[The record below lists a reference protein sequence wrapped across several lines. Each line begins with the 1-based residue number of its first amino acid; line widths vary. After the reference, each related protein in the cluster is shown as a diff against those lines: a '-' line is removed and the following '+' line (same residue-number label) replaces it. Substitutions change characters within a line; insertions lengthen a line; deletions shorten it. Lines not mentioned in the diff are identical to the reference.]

1 MYVTDNQALRELVL
15 ELRKAKA
22 VAIDTEFM
30 REKTYYARLC
40 LIQLGTDD
48 IAAIV
53 DPLTIED
60 LSPLCELLTDPEV
73 VKVFHAG
80 SQDMEIFYRLCG
92 VAAAPIFD
100 TQVAATLAGFQQQ
113 VGYGALVKEVLDVC
127 LDKGDTYTDW
137 ARRPLSGTQVEYAL
151 NDVRYLPEVHRRL
164 VATLESEGRLGWLDA
179 DFAHIEDPATYEVIP
194 EEQWRRVKRISS
206 LNRRQLAVAREVAAW
221 REVEA
226 QRRDVPK
233 RWILGDESIVEIA
246 RRSPTTA
253 EDVAAIRGVPDKVGR
268 AAQRGLA
275 ESVVRGLAVPDSEL
289 PSITKRKRPAG
300 DIDGAVDLMVALV
313 RVRAHQRGVAMP
325 LLASREDLERLAAG
339 EREASPLLE
348 GWRREMVGDELVSL
362 LDGSLVMRLRDGL
375 LSIEPC
381 GSENTIGSS
390 VAGNETS
397 RS

>member
-1 MYVTDNQALRELVL
+1 MYVTDTEELKELVV

-30 REKTYYARLC
+30 REKTYFARLC

-60 LSPLCELLTDPEV
+60 LSPLCDLLTDPDV

-80 SQDMEIFYRLCG
+80 SQDMEIFYRRCG
-92 VAAAPIFD
+92 VAATPIFD
-100 TQVAATLAGFQQQ
+100 TQIAATLAGFQQQ
-113 VGYGALVKEVLDVC
+113 VGYGALVKEVLDIS

-137 ARRPLSGTQVEYAL
+137 ARRPLTATQVEYAL

-164 VATLESEGRLGWLDA
+164 VATLEAEGRLGWLAA
-179 DFAHIEDPATYEVIP
+179 DFAHIEDPATYECVP
-194 EEQWRRVKRISS
+194 DEQWRRVKRISS
-206 LNRRQLAVAREVAAW
+206 LNRRQLGVAREVAAW
-221 REVEA
+221 RELEA

-233 RWILGDESIVEIA
+233 RWIIGDESIVEIA
-246 RRSPTTA
+246 RRAPITA
-253 EDVAAIRGVPDKVGR
+253 EDVAGIRGVPDKVGR
-268 AAQRGLA
+268 AAQRSIA
-275 ESVVRGLAVPDSEL
+275 EAVIRGMAVPDADL
-289 PSITKRKRPAG
+289 PSIAKRKRPAG
-300 DIDGAVDLMVALV
+300 DIDGAVDLMIALV
-313 RVRAHQRGVAMP
+313 RARAHERGVAMP

-362 LDGSLVMRLRDGL
+362 LDGTLVMRLRDGL
-375 LSIEPC
+375 LSIEPY
-381 GSENTIGSS
+381 ETQTDADAATAMDATIS
-390 VAGNETS
+390 
-397 RS
+397 